1 MKFLIF
7 LLEGKV
13 QGVKMRRYVESA
25 GKYFNLGGF
34 VINTQSGAV
43 YGEAWE
49 VQQDDPQQEE
59 QQSSASS
66 KLEQFKKWIEGKWEP
81 KVYTNIKPT
90 RKFVEGAMR
99 YWCCNHV
106 SKISLY
112 FSKSHPIFSTFLCS
126 LK

>member
-49 VQQDDPQQEE
+49 VKQEE
-59 QQSSASS
+59 QQKIVKEQQSSNSS
-66 KLEQFKKWIEGKWEP
+66 SSSSSSLDQFKTWIEGNWEP
-81 KVYTNIKPT
+81 VVYTNIKPT
-90 RKFVEGAMR
+90 RK
-99 YWCCNHV
+99 
-106 SKISLY
+106 
-112 FSKSHPIFSTFLCS
+112 
-126 LK
+126 

>member
-13 QGVKMRRYVESA
+13 QGVKMRRYVESS

-49 VQQDDPQQEE
+49 VEQEKQQQVEKE
-59 QQSSASS
+59 QQSSSS
-66 KLEQFKKWIEGKWEP
+66 SSSSTLEQFKTWIEGKWEP
-81 KVYTNIKPT
+81 IVYTNIKPT
-90 RKFVEGAMR
+90 RKSHDKHVFVFG
-99 YWCCNHV
+99 W
-106 SKISLY
+106 
-112 FSKSHPIFSTFLCS
+112 F
-126 LK
+126 